1 MPLVAPFGTAQK
13 NEISKVKA
21 TCGDGRNLWDV
32 GTCGATLAN
41 HSTLS
46 HGSNNG
52 HHKTVL
58 MCVVF
63 DSPHDFPH
71 EHLLST

>member
-1 MPLVAPFGTAQK
+1 
-13 NEISKVKA
+13 
-21 TCGDGRNLWDV
+21 LWDV

-46 HGSNNG
+46 HGSNKG

-63 DSPHDFPH
+63 DSPHDFSH
-71 EHLLST
+71 EDLLST